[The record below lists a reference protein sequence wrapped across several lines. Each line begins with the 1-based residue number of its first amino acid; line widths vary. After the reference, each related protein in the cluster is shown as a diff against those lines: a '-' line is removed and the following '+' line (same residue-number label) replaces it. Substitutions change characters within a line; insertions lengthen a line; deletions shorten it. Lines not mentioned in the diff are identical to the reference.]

1 MVNNTVTIA
10 DLEDQLFKLRARG
23 EPKITAAAEAMVKQ
37 NITLMKQKEILLEKK
52 ITDLNDKLESI
63 LRELA
68 HLEADVIETLADL
81 RERILS

>member
-1 MVNNTVTIA
+1 MS
-10 DLEDQLFKLRARG
+10 R
-23 EPKITAAAEAMVKQ
+23 
-37 NITLMKQKEILLEKK
+37 QKEILLEKK

>member
-1 MVNNTVTIA
+1 MS
-10 DLEDQLFKLRARG
+10 R
-23 EPKITAAAEAMVKQ
+23 
-37 NITLMKQKEILLEKK
+37 QKEILLEKK

-68 HLEADVIETLADL
+68 HLAADVIETLADL